1 MEDAVTRRE
10 HEEFAKRMS
19 EENDRQNKRI
29 DLLGQSVLQVN
40 DLITSVKV
48 LATNMEN
55 MAKEQKKQG
64 ERLEKLEGKDGEMWR
79 TAVTHVLVAIIGAV
93 IAYFFAKV
101 GM

>member
-19 EENDRQNKRI
+19 EENDQQNKRI
-29 DLLGQSVLQVN
+29 DLLEQSVLQVN